1 MKAVNELMDVKE
13 KKAVTEKHVVTEKA
27 KVEEMPVTEEKQV
40 NEPVSAVPGA
50 VTYRVQLMALSNE
63 KSLLDPEFEL
73 LEDVQMYI
81 EDGLYK
87 YTSGVFNTH
96 AEALH
101 YRSTMV
107 LIGYT
112 DAFVV
117 SFSNGKR
124 IYITPSY

>member
-1 MKAVNELMDVKE
+1 
-13 KKAVTEKHVVTEKA
+13 
-27 KVEEMPVTEEKQV
+27 VEENLPTKNVDADKQISPPQITSSGV
-40 NEPVSAVPGA
+40 VS
-50 VTYRVQLMALSNE
+50 YRVQLLALSRE

-73 LEDVQMYI
+73 LEEVQMYI

-96 AEALH
+96 AEALN
-101 YRSTMV
+101 YRGTMV
-107 LIGYT
+107 QLGYT

-117 SFSNGKR
+117 SFANGKR